1 VNNTGVVN
9 KDAIIAQLL
18 QQNQQQADQI
28 RLLTEEN
35 QKLRERIAR
44 LEKNSSNSSK
54 PPSSDITNP
63 QPENKKK
70 KKRKIGGQKGHPK
83 HNRPLFESNEIDKTI
98 IHKLPAEE
106 IKRRGL
112 VPLSQTEAALQ
123 QIDLPEKL
131 YNVIDHRVQLYI
143 DSNGKIVKAKLPK
156 EIRKQGLFSN
166 RMTALTGYLKARGHM
181 SYSTVQSFFDD
192 IMGLNISQGY
202 LVKICTKK
210 LSPALQPA
218 YAQVGQFIRNA
229 PVVGTDET
237 GHKNPAYKSAW
248 TWCQQTPEAVF
259 FHISNSRASKVLI
272 DIFGKDYSGVITCD
286 YFSANKKFIR
296 LSNALVQYCWAHL
309 IRDIKFLLTLDH
321 KTLKRW
327 ANWLLDILRKIFRL
341 WKTRHSRHFGRYKK
355 SIEKL
360 KKAFLQKVRRPP
372 DHNEA
377 VNIKNRFVDGI
388 EKCYFLFLEREGV
401 SPTNNLSEQA
411 IRFVVIDRR
420 ITQGTR
426 SWAGMRWCE
435 RAWTVVATC
444 ARSKRSVYDF
454 FIDALNATYAATPYP
469 KLIPAKL

>member
-1 VNNTGVVN
+1 MVD
-9 KDAIIAQLL
+9 KDVIIAQLL
-18 QQNQQQADQI
+18 RQNEHQADQI

-54 PPSSDITNP
+54 PPSSDIINP

-70 KKRKIGGQKGHPK
+70 KKRKIGGQRGHPK
-83 HNRPLFESNEIDKTI
+83 HSRALFEKDEIDKTI
-98 IHKLPAEE
+98 IHKLSAKE
-106 IKRRGL
+106 IKRKGL
-112 VPLSQTEAALQ
+112 VPLPETESALQ
-123 QIDLPEKL
+123 QIDLPQKL
-131 YNVIDHRVQLYI
+131 YYVIDHRVQLYLAP
-143 DSNGKIVKAKLPK
+143 NGKIIKAKLPK
-156 EIRKQGLFSN
+156 EIRKAGLFST
-166 RMTALTGYLKARGHM
+166 RMTAFAGYLKARGHM
-181 SYSTVQSFFDD
+181 SYSTLQSFFDD
-192 IMGLNISQGY
+192 IMNLDISQGY
-202 LVKICTKK
+202 LSKICTKK

-218 YAQVGQFIRNA
+218 YAEVAEFIRNA

-259 FHISNSRASKVLI
+259 FHISNSRASQVLI
-272 DIFGKDYSGVITCD
+272 DILGKNYSGIITCD

-309 IRDIKFLLTLDH
+309 IRDIKFLLTLSH

-327 ANWLLDILRKIFRL
+327 AQGLLDILRKIFRL
-341 WKTRHSRHFGRYKK
+341 WKTRLCRHWGRYQK

-372 DHNEA
+372 DHSEA
-377 VNIKNRFVDGI
+377 VNIKDRFVDGI
-388 EKCYFLFLEREGV
+388 DKCYFLFLAQEGV

-420 ITQGTR
+420 ITQDTR
-426 SWAGMRWCE
+426 SFAGMRWCE

-444 ARSKRSVYDF
+444 ARHKRSVYEF
-454 FIDALNATYAATPYP
+454 FLNALNATYAKTPYP